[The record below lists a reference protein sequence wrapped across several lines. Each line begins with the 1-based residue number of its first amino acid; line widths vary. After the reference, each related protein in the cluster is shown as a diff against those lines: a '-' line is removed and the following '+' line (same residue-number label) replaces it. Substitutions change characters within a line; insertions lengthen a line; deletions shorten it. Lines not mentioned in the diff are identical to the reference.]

1 MPHRRTR
8 RFSSDSL
15 RSFCTE
21 VLCRAGLPRADAWVV
36 ADSLVFAD
44 LRGVGSHGVMRM
56 GIYTKRIEMGLVNKT
71 PVMKVLKEDPC
82 TVAFDGDN
90 GMGQVVGM
98 AGMDKAIS
106 LARVSGV
113 GAVTVMNSNHFG
125 ACAYYAVR
133 ACRNDMI
140 GVALSNAPSTLAPWG
155 GRAPYLGTNPVAI
168 AVPAGKY
175 DHVMLDM
182 AASVV
187 ARAKI
192 ILAARKGE
200 EIPLGWAIDP
210 SGRPTTDPKA
220 ALKGSVLPF
229 GGPKGYGVAFMVEV
243 LAGILSGSDFG
254 KHIGSLYEDFSRPQN
269 LGHFFLAINVGSF
282 MAPEVFRQ
290 RMDALI
296 DEIKAVPCADG
307 VRQVL
312 VPGEPEQMSYSEGM
326 ERGVA
331 LDETV
336 IRDLSALGQAKGI
349 PFPSPLPEPE
359 RSCAM

>member
-1 MPHRRTR
+1 MRHGRTR
-8 RFSSDSL
+8 RFSPDAL
-15 RSFCTE
+15 KSFCTE
-21 VLCRAGLPRADAWVV
+21 VLCRVGLPRNDARVV

-44 LRGVGSHGVMRM
+44 LRGVSSHGVMRM
-56 GIYTKRIEMGLVNKT
+56 GIYVKRIEMGLVNKT
-71 PVMKVLKEDPC
+71 PVMKVLKEGPC

-90 GMGQVVGM
+90 GMGQVVGV

-106 LARVSGV
+106 LAKVSGV
-113 GAVTVMNSNHFG
+113 GAVTVTNSNHFG

-168 AVPAGKY
+168 AVPAGKH
-175 DHVMLDM
+175 DHAMLDM

-200 EIPLGWAIDP
+200 KIPLGWAID
-210 SGRPTTDPKA
+210 SLGRPTTDPEA
-220 ALKGSVLPF
+220 ALEGSVLPF

-269 LGHFFLAINVGSF
+269 LGHFFLAISLGSF
-282 MAPEVFRQ
+282 MDPEVFRQ

-296 DEIKAVPCADG
+296 DEIKAVPSADG

-312 VPGEPEQMSYSEGM
+312 VPGEPERMSYSDGM
-326 ERGVA
+326 KRGVA
-331 LDETV
+331 LEESV
-336 IRDLSALGQAKGI
+336 VEDLSALGRKKGVA
-349 PFPSPLPEPE
+349 FPDPLPEPE
-359 RSCAM
+359 RSCAI